1 MDTIEISQLPS
12 PKIQILAKIDG
23 LPNALSVY
31 TKPSLALSVTP
42 TEDVVM
48 VFHSLVSSEVAA
60 SGKAFIQKVPLKAGY
75 NELVI
80 GQLGKKND
88 NTTTSR
94 FFYLPQDR
102 VASAASI
109 LDESNKDATSEADAV
124 KQKLEKQVLELRY
137 NAKKALFGT
146 VTAITPSQVTL
157 TVDGA
162 RKTVK
167 LEPEVTRFHDVD
179 SDGVVEDIEVTD
191 IKAGDVVT
199 VFISVLANEE
209 KSYTVYYEPQQRL
222 VVGKIAEVLASDYS
236 LSVVGLNKSTT
247 SYDVESSTLQQIFDT
262 KTKKIGKSGFSQLTV
277 GTHLYAVVDGIE
289 KGTSLSRYLAIPHV
303 L

>member
-1 MDTIEISQLPS
+1 M
-12 PKIQILAKIDG
+12 
-23 LPNALSVY
+23 
-31 TKPSLALSVTP
+31 
-42 TEDVVM
+42 
-48 VFHSLVSSEVAA
+48 
-60 SGKAFIQKVPLKAGY
+60 
-75 NELVI
+75 I

-88 NTTTSR
+88 TTTTSR

-102 VASAASI
+102 VASATGA
-109 LDESNKDATSEADAV
+109 LDENTKDATSEADAV
-124 KQKLEKQVLELRY
+124 KQKLEKQVLDLRY
-137 NAKKALFGT
+137 NAKKALFGV
-146 VTAITPSQVTL
+146 VTAITPAQITL
-157 TVDGA
+157 TVEGV

-179 SDGVVEDIEVTD
+179 SDGVVEDIDVAD
-191 IKAGDVVT
+191 IDTGDAVT

-209 KSYTVYYEPQQRL
+209 KSYTVYREPQQRL

-247 SYDVESSTLQQIFDT
+247 SYDVESTTAQQLYDT
-262 KTKKIGKSGFSQLTV
+262 KTKKIGKSGFSELTV
-277 GTHLYAVVDGIE
+277 GTHLYAVVNGIE